1 LFKTAQAMAIQ
12 TLTCQA
18 PVGFLAWK
26 HPEDNITLGSSIV
39 VNESQEACLFEN
51 GQLIATLGPGRHLV
65 ESGNIPGLEG
75 IISRAFGGSSPI
87 VVQVWFFNKAAS
99 FDYKWGS
106 QIQVRDNTHGLLV
119 PLGARGSY
127 ALRIADPASF
137 VLQMVGVNTVF
148 TTDEVR
154 NNLLPVVERN
164 LKDYIAEQVTRNNAD
179 VFTIASE
186 LREISEGIKSS
197 LSSETARFGMELVD
211 FYVQALDVV
220 GDDPAFQAIKQGLA
234 QAATL
239 RVRAAAAADVG
250 NFYQLERSLDALNAA
265 ASNEGG
271 AAGALLAGG
280 LGIGMGLG
288 AGQQMGQ
295 VVNNSMAV
303 PPAAQTGLQAPPQE
317 DIGAKLQKLK
327 SLLDSGLI
335 SENDYN
341 AKKDQLLSAF

>member
-1 LFKTAQAMAIQ
+1 MAIQ

-18 PVGFLAWK
+18 PVGFLTWK
-26 HPEDNITLGSSIV
+26 HPEDHITLGSQII
-39 VNESQEACLFEN
+39 VNESQEAVLFEN
-51 GQLIATLGPGRHLV
+51 GQLITTLQPGRHLV

-75 IISRAFGGSSPI
+75 IISRAFGGNSPI

-99 FDYKWGS
+99 FDYKWGT

-127 ALRIADPASF
+127 ALRVADPGSF
-137 VLQMVGVNTVF
+137 ILQMVGVNTSF

-154 NNLLPVVERN
+154 RNLLPVVERN
-164 LKDYIAEQVTRNNAD
+164 LKDYIAEEVTKKNAD

-186 LREISEGIKSS
+186 LREISEGIKQT
-197 LSSETARFGMELVD
+197 LGGETSRFGLELID

-220 GDDPAFQAIKQGLA
+220 GDDPAFQAIKEGLA

-250 NFYQLERSLDALNAA
+250 SFYQMERSLDALNLAA
-265 ASNEGG
+265 ANEGG

-280 LGIGMGLG
+280 LGVGLGLG

-295 VVNNSMAV
+295 VINNSANMG
-303 PPAAQTGLQAPPQE
+303 AQPSGSSTGDGE
-317 DIGAKLQKLK
+317 DIASKLQKLK
-327 SLLDSGLI
+327 GLLDAGLI
-335 SENDYN
+335 SQEDYDN
-341 AKKDQLLSAF
+341 KKNKLIDDL